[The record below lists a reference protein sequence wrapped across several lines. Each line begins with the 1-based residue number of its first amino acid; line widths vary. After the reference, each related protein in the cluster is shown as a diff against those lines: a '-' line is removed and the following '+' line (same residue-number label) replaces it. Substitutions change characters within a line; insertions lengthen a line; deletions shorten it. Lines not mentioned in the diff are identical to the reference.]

1 MKSNQTNV
9 IHSDSAARRG
19 WPVANAVE
27 CVSVATILQTFGYTF
42 SQLVAVCDS
51 RADPWADREKLAVE
65 IRGARSRLLLTVE
78 CTPEE
83 GGPGAWDIR
92 LLHSVNPFGP
102 QSFDQFSVPEYETSN
117 VYLAA
122 GRHTRQSRLRFESD
136 RDLIAAYARQSMIR
150 VPDDDPFIQWQWVR
164 NLPPAG

>member
-1 MKSNQTNV
+1 MKSNQT
-9 IHSDSAARRG
+9 IAIPADSAARRS
-19 WPVANAVE
+19 WPVADAAE
-27 CVSVATILQTFGYTF
+27 CVSVATILQTFGYAF

-51 RADPWADREKLAVE
+51 RADRWADREKLAVE
-65 IRGARSRLLLTVE
+65 IRGARSRLLVTVE
-78 CTPEE
+78 STPEE
-83 GGPGAWDIR
+83 GGFGGWEIR

-122 GRHTRQSRLRFESD
+122 GQHTSRSRLRFQHD
-136 RDLIAAYARQSMIR
+136 RDMIAAYALQSMIR

-164 NLPPAG
+164 NNDPAG